1 MSEPTACLSLVTL
14 GVSDLAKSTAFY
26 EALGFRRKSRGA
38 DGVAFF
44 EAGGVILSLWPTVEL
59 ARDAE
64 IASANPSDFRGMSL
78 AWNCTS
84 ASEVDGALAR
94 ATAAGATVIRSAQ
107 IVFWGGYTAY
117 FADPDGHLWE
127 VAHNPQFPFS
137 ADGRLLLPD

>member
-26 EALGFRRKSRGA
+26 EALGFRRKSRRF

-44 EAGGVILSLWPTVEL
+44 EAGGVILSLWPTTEL
-59 ARDAE
+59 TKDAE
-64 IASANPSDFRGMSL
+64 IESTNPAGFRGMSL

-84 ASEVDGALAR
+84 ASEVDRGLAR
-94 ATAAGATVIRSAQ
+94 AMAAGATLIRSGQ
-107 IVFWGGYTAY
+107 TVFWGGYTAY

-127 VAHNPQFPFS
+127 IAHNPHFPFS